1 MNNVPKKVQFAG
13 RTLARSQALQLMFQA
28 ESRNMQVCD
37 VLATNYLLSEGPLDD
52 FGKRLALGADEL
64 RDKLDALISRVI
76 TNWNLNRLLSV
87 DRNILRLALYEMIK
101 VDDVDIAVTINESV
115 NLAKAYGTDESSH
128 FVNGVLGQVARM
140 MENGHDVLEDVST
153 SDESVSMSSDRDS
166 SDAQNTVEDHVS
178 TPTTEDVPAEDADSD
193 VACAYD
199 ANASHKTQL
208 TDTDITSDSDVRACV
223 RSAVD
228 EFLSHKDNVLKL

>member
-1 MNNVPKKVQFAG
+1 MPKKVQFAG

-52 FGKRLALGADEL
+52 FGKRLALGTDEL

-153 SDESVSMSSDRDS
+153 SDEFVSMSSDMDS
-166 SDAQNTVEDHVS
+166 SAAQNTVDDHVS

-193 VACAYD
+193 SACTHD
-199 ANASHKTQL
+199 ASASHNTQL
-208 TDTDITSDSDVRACV
+208 ADTDITSDSDVRACV

-228 EFLSHKDNVLKL
+228 EFLSNKDNVLKL

>member
-166 SDAQNTVEDHVS
+166 SAAQNTADDHVS
-178 TPTTEDVPAEDADSD
+178 APTTEDVPAEDADSD
-193 VACAYD
+193 AACAHD
-199 ANASHKTQL
+199 ANVSHKAQL
-208 TDTDITSDSDVRACV
+208 ADTDITSDSDVRACV

>member
-1 MNNVPKKVQFAG
+1 MPKKVQFAG

-140 MENGHDVLEDVST
+140 MENGRDVLEDVST
-153 SDESVSMSSDRDS
+153 PDESVSMLSDMDS
-166 SDAQNTVEDHVS
+166 SAAQNTVDDPVS
-178 TPTTEDVPAEDADSD
+178 TPTTEDVPAEDADSG
-193 VACAYD
+193 VACVYD
-199 ANASHKTQL
+199 TSASHKTQL
-208 TDTDITSDSDVRACV
+208 TNADITSDSDVRACV

>member
-1 MNNVPKKVQFAG
+1 
-13 RTLARSQALQLMFQA
+13 
-28 ESRNMQVCD
+28 MQVCD

-153 SDESVSMSSDRDS
+153 SDESVSMSSDMDS
-166 SDAQNTVEDHVS
+166 SAAQNTVDDPVS

-193 VACAYD
+193 VACAHD
-199 ANASHKTQL
+199 TSASHKTQL

>member
-1 MNNVPKKVQFAG
+1 MPKKVQFAG

>member
-1 MNNVPKKVQFAG
+1 MPKKVQFAG

-140 MENGHDVLEDVST
+140 MENGRDVLEDVST

-166 SDAQNTVEDHVS
+166 SAAQNTADDHVS
-178 TPTTEDVPAEDADSD
+178 APTTEDVPAEDADSD
-193 VACAYD
+193 AACAHD
-199 ANASHKTQL
+199 ANVSHKAQL
-208 TDTDITSDSDVRACV
+208 ADTDITSDSDVRACV

>member
-1 MNNVPKKVQFAG
+1 MPKKVQFAG

-166 SDAQNTVEDHVS
+166 SAAQSTVDEHVS
-178 TPTTEDVPAEDADSD
+178 APTTEDAPAEDADSD
-193 VACAYD
+193 AACTHD
-199 ANASHKTQL
+199 ASASHNTQL
-208 TDTDITSDSDVRACV
+208 ADTDITSDSDVRACV

-228 EFLSHKDNVLKL
+228 EFLSNKDNVLKL

>member
-1 MNNVPKKVQFAG
+1 MPKKVQFAG

-52 FGKRLALGADEL
+52 FGKRLALGTDEL

-140 MENGHDVLEDVST
+140 MENGRDVLEDVST

-166 SDAQNTVEDHVS
+166 SAAQNTADDHVS
-178 TPTTEDVPAEDADSD
+178 APTTEDVPAEDADSD
-193 VACAYD
+193 AACAHD
-199 ANASHKTQL
+199 ANASHNTQL
-208 TDTDITSDSDVRACV
+208 ADTDITSDSDVRACV

>member
-140 MENGHDVLEDVST
+140 MENGRDVLEDVST
-153 SDESVSMSSDRDS
+153 PDESVSMSSDRDS
-166 SDAQNTVEDHVS
+166 SAAQNTVDDPVS

-193 VACAYD
+193 AACAHD

-208 TDTDITSDSDVRACV
+208 TDADITSDSDVRACV

>member
-140 MENGHDVLEDVST
+140 MENGRDVLEDVST

-166 SDAQNTVEDHVS
+166 SAAQNTADDHVS
-178 TPTTEDVPAEDADSD
+178 APTTEDVPAEDADSD
-193 VACAYD
+193 AACAHD
-199 ANASHKTQL
+199 ANVSHKAQL
-208 TDTDITSDSDVRACV
+208 ADTDITSDSDVRACV

>member
-140 MENGHDVLEDVST
+140 MENGRDVLEDVST
-153 SDESVSMSSDRDS
+153 PDESVSMSSDRDS
-166 SDAQNTVEDHVS
+166 SAAQNTVDDPVS

-193 VACAYD
+193 AACAHD
-199 ANASHKTQL
+199 ANASHNTQL
-208 TDTDITSDSDVRACV
+208 ADTDITSDSDVRACV

>member
-1 MNNVPKKVQFAG
+1 MPKKVQFAG

-64 RDKLDALISRVI
+64 RDKLDMLISRVI

-115 NLAKAYGTDESSH
+115 NLAKAYSTDESSH

-140 MENGHDVLEDVST
+140 IENGRDVLEDVFVPDEPVSMA
-153 SDESVSMSSDRDS
+153 SDEHVSDTHRAPENHGGTQTIEDVLAEDVDTAACTHDTSVS
-166 SDAQNTVEDHVS
+166 N
-178 TPTTEDVPAEDADSD
+178 
-193 VACAYD
+193 
-199 ANASHKTQL
+199 KTQL
-208 TDTDITSDSDVRACV
+208 TDGDITSDSDIRACV

>member
-1 MNNVPKKVQFAG
+1 MPKKVQFAG

-140 MENGHDVLEDVST
+140 MENGRDVLEDVST
-153 SDESVSMSSDRDS
+153 SDEFVSLSSDRDS
-166 SDAQNTVEDHVS
+166 SAAQNTADDHVS
-178 TPTTEDVPAEDADSD
+178 APTTEDVPAENADSD
-193 VACAYD
+193 AACAHD
-199 ANASHKTQL
+199 ANASHNTQL
-208 TDTDITSDSDVRACV
+208 ADTDITSDSDVRACV

>member
-140 MENGHDVLEDVST
+140 MENGRDVLADVST
-153 SDESVSMSSDRDS
+153 PDESVSMSSDRDS
-166 SDAQNTVEDHVS
+166 SAAQNTVDDHVS
-178 TPTTEDVPAEDADSD
+178 TPTTEDVPAEDADSG
-193 VACAYD
+193 VACTHD
-199 ANASHKTQL
+199 ASASHNTQL
-208 TDTDITSDSDVRACV
+208 ADTDITSDSDVRACV

-228 EFLSHKDNVLKL
+228 EFLSNKDNVLKL

>member
-1 MNNVPKKVQFAG
+1 MPKKVQFAG

-140 MENGHDVLEDVST
+140 MENGRDVLEDVST
-153 SDESVSMSSDRDS
+153 PDESVSMSSDRDS
-166 SDAQNTVEDHVS
+166 SAAQNTVDDHVS
-178 TPTTEDVPAEDADSD
+178 TPTTEGVPAEDADSG
-193 VACAYD
+193 VACAHD
-199 ANASHKTQL
+199 TSASHKTQL

>member
-153 SDESVSMSSDRDS
+153 SDESVSMSSDMDS
-166 SDAQNTVEDHVS
+166 SADQNTVEDHVS
-178 TPTTEDVPAEDADSD
+178 TPTTEDVPAEDADGD
-193 VACAYD
+193 AACAHD
-199 ANASHKTQL
+199 ANVSHKTQL

>member
-1 MNNVPKKVQFAG
+1 MPKKVQFAG

-52 FGKRLALGADEL
+52 FGIRFALGTDEL

-140 MENGHDVLEDVST
+140 MENGRDVLEDVST

-166 SDAQNTVEDHVS
+166 SAAQNTADDHVS
-178 TPTTEDVPAEDADSD
+178 APTTEDVPAEDADSD
-193 VACAYD
+193 AACAHD
-199 ANASHKTQL
+199 ANASHNTQL
-208 TDTDITSDSDVRACV
+208 ADTDITSDSDVRACV

>member
-1 MNNVPKKVQFAG
+1 MPKKVQFAG

-153 SDESVSMSSDRDS
+153 SDESVSMSSDMDS
-166 SDAQNTVEDHVS
+166 SAAQNTVDDPVS
-178 TPTTEDVPAEDADSD
+178 TPTTEDVPAEDADSVVD
-193 VACAYD
+193 CAHD
-199 ANASHKTQL
+199 TNASHKTQL

>member
-1 MNNVPKKVQFAG
+1 MPKKVQFAG

-140 MENGHDVLEDVST
+140 MENGRDVLEDVST
-153 SDESVSMSSDRDS
+153 PDEFVSMSSDMDS
-166 SDAQNTVEDHVS
+166 SAAQNTVDDHVS
-178 TPTTEDVPAEDADSD
+178 TPTTEDVPSEDADSD
-193 VACAYD
+193 AACAHD
-199 ANASHKTQL
+199 ANASHKTQFA
-208 TDTDITSDSDVRACV
+208 DDDITSDSDVRACV

>member
-1 MNNVPKKVQFAG
+1 MPKKVQFAG

-140 MENGHDVLEDVST
+140 MENGRDVLEDVST

-166 SDAQNTVEDHVS
+166 SADQNTVEDHVS

-193 VACAYD
+193 TACAHD

>member
-1 MNNVPKKVQFAG
+1 MPKKVQFAG

-140 MENGHDVLEDVST
+140 MENGRDVLEDVST
-153 SDESVSMSSDRDS
+153 PDESVSMSSDRDS
-166 SDAQNTVEDHVS
+166 SAAQNTVDDPVS

-193 VACAYD
+193 AACAHD

-208 TDTDITSDSDVRACV
+208 TDADITSDSDVRACV

>member
-52 FGKRLALGADEL
+52 FGKRLALGTDEL

-153 SDESVSMSSDRDS
+153 SDEFVSMSSDRDS
-166 SDAQNTVEDHVS
+166 SADQNTVDDHVS

-193 VACAYD
+193 AACAHD

>member
-1 MNNVPKKVQFAG
+1 MPKKVQFAG

-153 SDESVSMSSDRDS
+153 SDEFVSMSSDMDS
-166 SDAQNTVEDHVS
+166 SAAQNTVDDHVS
-178 TPTTEDVPAEDADSD
+178 TPTTEDVPSEDADSD
-193 VACAYD
+193 AACAHD
-199 ANASHKTQL
+199 ANASHKTQFA
-208 TDTDITSDSDVRACV
+208 DDDITSDSDVRACV

-228 EFLSHKDNVLKL
+228 EFLSNKDNVLKL

>member
-52 FGKRLALGADEL
+52 FGKRLALGTDEL

-140 MENGHDVLEDVST
+140 MENGRDVLEDVST

-166 SDAQNTVEDHVS
+166 SAAQNTADDRVS
-178 TPTTEDVPAEDADSD
+178 TPTAENALAEDADSD
-193 VACAYD
+193 AACAHD
-199 ANASHKTQL
+199 ANASHKTQFA
-208 TDTDITSDSDVRACV
+208 DDDITSDSDVRACV

>member
-140 MENGHDVLEDVST
+140 MENGRDVLEDVST

-166 SDAQNTVEDHVS
+166 SAAQNTADDHVS
-178 TPTTEDVPAEDADSD
+178 APTTEDVPAEDADSD
-193 VACAYD
+193 AACAHD
-199 ANASHKTQL
+199 ANVSHKAQL
-208 TDTDITSDSDVRACV
+208 ADTDITSDSDVRACV

-228 EFLSHKDNVLKL
+228 EFLSHKDNVLRL

>member
-1 MNNVPKKVQFAG
+1 MPKKVQFAG

-52 FGKRLALGADEL
+52 FGKRLALGTDEL

-140 MENGHDVLEDVST
+140 MENGRDVLEDVST
-153 SDESVSMSSDRDS
+153 SDEFVSMSSDRDS
-166 SDAQNTVEDHVS
+166 SAAQNTADDHVS
-178 TPTTEDVPAEDADSD
+178 APTTEDVPAEDADSD
-193 VACAYD
+193 AACAHD
-199 ANASHKTQL
+199 ANASHNTQL
-208 TDTDITSDSDVRACV
+208 ADTDITSDSDVRACV

>member
-140 MENGHDVLEDVST
+140 MENGRDVLEDVST
-153 SDESVSMSSDRDS
+153 PDESVSMSSDMDS
-166 SDAQNTVEDHVS
+166 SADQNTVEDHVS
-178 TPTTEDVPAEDADSD
+178 TPTTENALAEDADSD
-193 VACAYD
+193 AACAHD

-208 TDTDITSDSDVRACV
+208 ADTDIASDSDVRACV

>member
-1 MNNVPKKVQFAG
+1 MPKKVQFAG

-140 MENGHDVLEDVST
+140 MENGRDVLADVST
-153 SDESVSMSSDRDS
+153 PDESVSMSSDRDS
-166 SDAQNTVEDHVS
+166 SAAQNTVDDHVS
-178 TPTTEDVPAEDADSD
+178 TPTTEGVPAEDADSD
-193 VACAYD
+193 AACAHD

-208 TDTDITSDSDVRACV
+208 TDADITSDSDVRACV

>member
-140 MENGHDVLEDVST
+140 MENGRDVLEDVST
-153 SDESVSMSSDRDS
+153 SDESASMSSDRDS
-166 SDAQNTVEDHVS
+166 SAAQNTADDHVS
-178 TPTTEDVPAEDADSD
+178 TPTTENALAEDADSD
-193 VACAYD
+193 AACAHN

-208 TDTDITSDSDVRACV
+208 ADDDITSDSDVRACV

>member
-140 MENGHDVLEDVST
+140 MENGRDVLEDVST

-166 SDAQNTVEDHVS
+166 SADQNTVEDHVS

-193 VACAYD
+193 TACAHD

>member
-1 MNNVPKKVQFAG
+1 MPKKVQFAG

-166 SDAQNTVEDHVS
+166 SAAQNTVDDHVS

-193 VACAYD
+193 VVCAHD
-199 ANASHKTQL
+199 TNASHKTQL

>member
-1 MNNVPKKVQFAG
+1 MPKKVQFAG

-52 FGKRLALGADEL
+52 FGKRLALGTDEL

-140 MENGHDVLEDVST
+140 MENGRDVLEDVST

-166 SDAQNTVEDHVS
+166 SAAQNTVDDHVS
-178 TPTTEDVPAEDADSD
+178 TPTTEDVPSEDADSD
-193 VACAYD
+193 AACAHD
-199 ANASHKTQL
+199 ANASHKTQFA
-208 TDTDITSDSDVRACV
+208 DDDITSDSDVRACV

>member
-1 MNNVPKKVQFAG
+1 MPKKVQFAG

-52 FGKRLALGADEL
+52 FGKRLALGTDEL

-153 SDESVSMSSDRDS
+153 SDEFVSMSSDMDS
-166 SDAQNTVEDHVS
+166 SAAQNTVDDHVS
-178 TPTTEDVPAEDADSD
+178 TPTTEDVPSEDADSD
-193 VACAYD
+193 AACAHD
-199 ANASHKTQL
+199 ANASHNTQL
-208 TDTDITSDSDVRACV
+208 ADTDITSDSDVRACV